1 MDRCSCF
8 CRERSKRVKT
18 LPPFPRAL
26 AQKFP
31 AKVWLLALGHPLC
44 CLPEN
49 TSGAMLLQGFRCLG
63 HWDNLWIKG
72 WAHCALLVCALHLK
86 GGLKVYVSHRLIS
99 VSLWPDTF
107 TLWRFKESK
116 LCSRTGR
123 RGVSH
128 VGRSWYTM
136 ALLPLK
142 KQIMHSQGCVVNI
155 ESQPRELDGSM
166 TNFPQ
171 TAAVELIMS
180 ASPSG

>member
-1 MDRCSCF
+1 M
-8 CRERSKRVKT
+8 
-18 LPPFPRAL
+18 
-26 AQKFP
+26 
-31 AKVWLLALGHPLC
+31 ALGSRASPL
-44 CLPEN
+44 LFTWKHKWSHA
-49 TSGAMLLQGFRCLG
+49 TSGLQMLRTLG
-63 HWDNLWIKG
+63 QSLDKG
-72 WAHCALLVCALHLK
+72 LSTLCALLVCALHLK

-99 VSLWPDTF
+99 VSLWPDIF
-107 TLWRFKESK
+107 ILWKFKESK

-166 TNFPQ
+166 TNFPH